1 MLTMMKNLSAD
12 ARYRWEIT
20 FRVLTAIFGGY
31 ALTIT
36 SGILLAYI
44 LPMNRSDSVT
54 TAMLLSFAIYAGAV
68 MWIFS
73 QCSVRK
79 AVAGIWISTA
89 IFTALITLLKLLGV
103 TP

>member
-1 MLTMMKNLSAD
+1 MLAMIKNLSAD

-31 ALTIT
+31 VLTIT
-36 SGILLAYI
+36 SGILLAYV
-44 LPMNRSDSVT
+44 LPMSKSDAVT
-54 TAMLLSFAIYAGAV
+54 TAMLLSFAIYASAA

-73 QCSVRK
+73 QRSLRK
-79 AVAGIWISTA
+79 AVAGIWIPAA
-89 IFTALITLLKLLGV
+89 IFAALITLLKLLGV

>member
-1 MLTMMKNLSAD
+1 MLPMIKNLSAD
-12 ARYRWEIT
+12 ARYRWEIA

-36 SGILLAYI
+36 SGILLAYV
-44 LPMNRSDSVT
+44 LPLSKSDAVT
-54 TAMLLSFAIYAGAV
+54 TAMLLSFAIYASAA

-73 QCSVRK
+73 QRSFRK
-79 AVAGIWISTA
+79 AVAGVWIPAA
-89 IFTALITLLKLLGV
+89 IFAALITLLKLMGV